1 MIEVIFK
8 SLADDRGVF
17 FSDSKVKQSVC
28 KRQGQISLQELRKV
42 VQRTRL
48 LQRHNRQATAHPWKE
63 VDQLLSTVTNTV
75 QASSATGNRKTT
87 ETLCS
92 LTTLDDL
99 HRELTNLG
107 FKLSHSAVY
116 LRVLPRRGD
125 SREGKRHIQMA
136 PVKLLRSEHSLRPK
150 NIDSM
155 YVKREILLWW
165 HDVNQ
170 WATWRRCCNLPVKRC
185 KARIAMGFAAASL
198 QSPILM
204 HLDYQVRLPD
214 HDFVI
219 GQKHK
224 LISFVYG
231 VCEVSTKGKVSIQV
245 IHSSK

>member
-1 MIEVIFK
+1 MIEVSSFQIEKWSKAYARDKARFHCKNWERLYRELGYFK
-8 SLADDRGVF
+8 DTID
-17 FSDSKVKQSVC
+17 KQ
-28 KRQGQISLQELRKV
+28 QGI
-42 VQRTRL
+42 
-48 LQRHNRQATAHPWKE
+48 
-63 VDQLLSTVTNTV
+63 VDQLLSTVTNIV
-75 QASSATGNRKTT
+75 QASSATDNRKTT

-170 WATWRRCCNLPVKRC
+170 WATWRRCCNLPVKRY
-185 KARIAMGFAAASL
+185 KARIALGFAAASL

-204 HLDYQVRLPD
+204 HLDYHVRLPD

-245 IHSSK
+245 IHSSE